1 VPDGFDVELYT
12 RRDIERL
19 LGDHAWCI
27 SYKDSACRCFGFMVG
42 PRCTGTRAALRTRQR
57 TYAVVPAS
65 ALVSQLPAPAGAG
78 DHSTPAFQHTTRPTR
93 VARWRALVCA

>member
-1 VPDGFDVELYT
+1 MVGAEAAHLCQDGDPDRKISVPDGFDVELYT

-42 PRCTGTRAALRTRQR
+42 PWPGQASCAAREAGARVHLCQH
-57 TYAVVPAS
+57 
-65 ALVSQLPAPAGAG
+65 QLKCLSRPAPA
-78 DHSTPAFQHTTRPTR
+78 
-93 VARWRALVCA
+93 